1 MTTNRQPSVSEQHV
15 AGPDQ
20 RVIVRLHHR
29 SSGASW
35 QRAQHWLRSR
45 LRSFPFA
52 FAGIGHLLRT
62 QGNAQVHMV
71 LGSVA
76 VALGFLLNIERGEWL
91 ALALTITLVLAAE
104 GVNTA
109 VEAVVDLASPD
120 FHPLARVAKDVAAG
134 TVLLTAIGA
143 VAVGLIVFLP
153 RLWAFAGPLLAGAR

>member
-1 MTTNRQPSVSEQHV
+1 MATNHQSPATDHQIV
-15 AGPDQ
+15 AGHRTTGMP
-20 RVIVRLHHR
+20 RMRTMSAPRHRPVR
-29 SSGASW
+29 W
-35 QRAQHWLRSR
+35 IQQR

-62 QGNAQVHMV
+62 QGNAQIHVAA
-71 LGSVA
+71 GSVA
-76 VALGFLLNIERGEWL
+76 VALGFLFNIDRGEWL

-109 VEAVVDLASPD
+109 VEAVVDLVTPG
-120 FHPLARVAKDVAAG
+120 FHPLAKIAKDVAAG

-153 RLWAFAGPLLAGAR
+153 RLWALVAPWFYGAI

>member
-1 MTTNRQPSVSEQHV
+1 MATNHQSPTTDRQIV
-15 AGPDQ
+15 AGHRTTSMP
-20 RVIVRLHHR
+20 RMRTMSAPRHR
-29 SSGASW
+29 SVRW
-35 QRAQHWLRSR
+35 IQQR

-62 QGNAQVHMV
+62 QGNAQIHVAA
-71 LGSVA
+71 GSVA
-76 VALGFLLNIERGEWL
+76 IALGFLFNIDRGEWL

-109 VEAVVDLASPD
+109 VEAVVDLVTPG
-120 FHPLARVAKDVAAG
+120 FHPLAKIAKDVAAG

-153 RLWAFAGPLLAGAR
+153 RLWALVAPWFNGAI

>member
-1 MTTNRQPSVSEQHV
+1 MATNHQSPTTDHQIIAGRRTTSVPRMRIMS
-15 AGPDQ
+15 AP
-20 RVIVRLHHR
+20 RRRSVR
-29 SSGASW
+29 W
-35 QRAQHWLRSR
+35 IQQR

-62 QGNAQVHMV
+62 QGNAQIHVAA
-71 LGSVA
+71 GSVA
-76 VALGFLLNIERGEWL
+76 IALGFLFNIDRGEWL

-109 VEAVVDLASPD
+109 VEAVVDLVTPG
-120 FHPLARVAKDVAAG
+120 FHPLAKIAKDVAAG

-153 RLWAFAGPLLAGAR
+153 RLWALIAPWLNGAT

>member
-1 MTTNRQPSVSEQHV
+1 MATNHQSPATDRQAV
-15 AGPDQ
+15 AGYRTSSTPRM
-20 RVIVRLHHR
+20 RVMSAPRRRSVR
-29 SSGASW
+29 W
-35 QRAQHWLRSR
+35 IQQR

-62 QGNAQVHMV
+62 QGNAQIHVAA
-71 LGSVA
+71 GSA
-76 VALGFLLNIERGEWL
+76 AIALGFLFNIDRGEWL

-109 VEAVVDLASPD
+109 VEAVVDLVTPG
-120 FHPLARVAKDVAAG
+120 FHPLAKIAKDVAAG

-153 RLWAFAGPLLAGAR
+153 RLWTLVAPWINGAI